1 MASKDHSGFLMTPAQ
16 HLAQAE
22 LLERSDWSEA
32 RELAR
37 QHRLLAW
44 AIQQRQRAAAREV
57 ET

>member
-32 RELAR
+32 RELAC

-44 AIQQRQRAAAREV
+44 AFQQRRAAAPEV